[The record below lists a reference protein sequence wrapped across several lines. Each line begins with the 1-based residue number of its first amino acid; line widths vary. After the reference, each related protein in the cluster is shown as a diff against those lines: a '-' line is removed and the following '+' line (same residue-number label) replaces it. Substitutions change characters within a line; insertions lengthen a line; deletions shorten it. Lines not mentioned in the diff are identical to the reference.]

1 MQVMEGVVPRLA
13 AVQASA
19 QIYILLKS
27 GNLCPL
33 AKVEQRALVVENTMQ
48 LCHYVTT

>member
-27 GNLCPL
+27 GNLSIG
-33 AKVEQRALVVENTMQ
+33 QSWTTSTS
-48 LCHYVTT
+48 HYVTT